1 MDQFT
6 VGTEQ
11 SCSLTITAESRSAKY
26 FYFSRLCVKPF
37 SASVMWHIYKTG
49 RMRKQEGSWLHR
61 PTSHQA
67 NPFGVFGD
75 RAASLSDVGF
85 AEIRSALFLW
95 AIGTKQKSAERNK
108 SAHTGN
114 KELLSK
120 RQSTTACKH
129 SSFSLTAF
137 TGHAPKTSTGNET
150 FVRCLASL
158 APVCVCGVC
167 FSLREPVHRT
177 LIYS

>member
-1 MDQFT
+1 MF
-6 VGTEQ
+6 
-11 SCSLTITAESRSAKY
+11 AAW
-26 FYFSRLCVKPF
+26 
-37 SASVMWHIYKTG
+37 ASVSQHGNNERGILKIQAFWCRVIAAPG
-49 RMRKQEGSWLHR
+49 PGFVFRPECGS
-61 PTSHQA
+61 
-67 NPFGVFGD
+67 GVFGD
-75 RAASLSDVGF
+75 RAASLC
-85 AEIRSALFLW
+85 R
-95 AIGTKQKSAERNK
+95 KSAERNK

-158 APVCVCGVC
+158 ASVCVCGVC

>member
-1 MDQFT
+1 MF
-6 VGTEQ
+6 
-11 SCSLTITAESRSAKY
+11 AAW
-26 FYFSRLCVKPF
+26 
-37 SASVMWHIYKTG
+37 ASVSQHG
-49 RMRKQEGSWLHR
+49 NNEGGILKIQAFWCRVIAAPPPGPGFVFR
-61 PTSHQA
+61 PECGS
-67 NPFGVFGD
+67 GVFGD

-120 RQSTTACKH
+120 CQSTTACKH

-137 TGHAPKTSTGNET
+137 TRHAPKTSTGNET

>member
-1 MDQFT
+1 MF
-6 VGTEQ
+6 
-11 SCSLTITAESRSAKY
+11 AAW
-26 FYFSRLCVKPF
+26 
-37 SASVMWHIYKTG
+37 ASVSQHGNNERGILKIQAFWCRVIAAPG
-49 RMRKQEGSWLHR
+49 PGFVFRPECGS
-61 PTSHQA
+61 
-67 NPFGVFGD
+67 GVFGD
-75 RAASLSDVGF
+75 RGASLSDVGF